1 MPLIDP
7 DRRAARRE
15 LIAKVIALL
24 KSIDTEKINA
34 FVKWATDLLAM
45 IGPVLGLADEWSQ
58 DDEKQVAEAFAGGEF
73 QALAL
78 DLAAIIA
85 LVKLII
91 QIFSALKGK
100 PAETPAT

>member
-1 MPLIDP
+1 MPILDP

-15 LIAKVIALL
+15 MIAKVIALL
-24 KSIDTEKINA
+24 KSIDTERINA

-45 IGPVLGLADEWSQ
+45 IGPVLGLADEWSD
-58 DDEKQVAEAFAGGEF
+58 DDEAAVSEAFSAGEF

-91 QIFSALKGK
+91 QIFSALRGK
-100 PAETPAT
+100 PAETTAA